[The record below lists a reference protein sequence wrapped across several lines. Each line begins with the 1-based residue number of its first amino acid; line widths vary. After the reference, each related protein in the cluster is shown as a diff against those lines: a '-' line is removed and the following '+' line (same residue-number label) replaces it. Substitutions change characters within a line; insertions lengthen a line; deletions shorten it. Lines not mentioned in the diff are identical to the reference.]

1 MTMTNAEW
9 CIKNGYKFSDLWIVR
24 DCLDD
29 DDYERTYIITISGK
43 DLYKYITTN
52 ELSYLEVMLKWLDME
67 YEGPILDDAEKN
79 YLSAVIAPFRDRVQY
94 IAKVK
99 ADPIARLYENDICVD
114 IVNHYIV
121 IHFND
126 SSDDMNFPV
135 FREGTMYKG
144 MEIGHEYSLEELGL

>member
-67 YEGPILDDAEKN
+67 HEEPILDDVERE
-79 YLSAVIAPFRDRVQY
+79 YLSAVIKPFRDKVKY
-94 IAKVK
+94 IAKKNLACKEYIHIHVN
-99 ADPIARLYENDICVD
+99 ADNVTLPC
-114 IVNHYIV
+114 
-121 IHFND
+121 FKK
-126 SSDDMNFPV
+126 
-135 FREGTMYKG
+135 GTMYKG
-144 MEIGHEYSLEELGL
+144 MEPGHSYTLKELGL